1 MRAKFL
7 TFSFLIL
14 AVLFAGATAWAMP
27 AAADGA
33 KAGNLSFRLPAFTA
47 DGLPDI
53 DWGASLGLAKQA
65 SAESS
70 SSLFSRLSVR
80 LYGGFN
86 YLSARD
92 VNTGAEGY
100 FSLLRLYQAE
110 GATVTGGY
118 NPLHSGYDF
127 GGDLVFQITRN
138 IGVGVG
144 IGYLQSSRDS
154 AADLA
159 DIGGTITITES
170 AAIKAMPIRLGV
182 FLSLPVARRLSL
194 TADAGAVYYAGLK
207 FDSSNML
214 DFNDGT
220 TIDFTFHAERSNLS
234 DNLGFQGD
242 LGLEYRLSR
251 TLGFFVEAA
260 GRYAR
265 FKTFDQATETVTPS
279 DGTPTSINGKL
290 FIMDQTLTIG
300 HFQMFLVSPTP
311 PVPDLDVTFREPKID
326 LSGFSLQTGIR
337 IRF

>member
-1 MRAKFL
+1 MRVRFL

-14 AVLFAGATAWAMP
+14 AVLFAGAAAWAMP
-27 AAADGA
+27 AAADGE
-33 KAGNLSFRLPAFTA
+33 KDGKLSYRLPNFN
-47 DGLPDI
+47 GLPDI
-53 DWGASLGLAKQA
+53 EWGASLGLPKQA
-65 SAESS
+65 PAESS
-70 SSLFSRLSVR
+70 SSAFSRLSFR

-86 YLSARD
+86 YLSAKD

-100 FSLLRLYQAE
+100 FGLLRLYEAE

-127 GGDLVFQITRN
+127 GGDLVFQITSKF
-138 IGVGVG
+138 GVGVG
-144 IGYLQSSRDS
+144 IGYLRSSRNS
-154 AADLA
+154 LA
-159 DIGGTITITES
+159 ELTDIGGTVTLTES

-207 FDSSNML
+207 FDSSNRL
-214 DFNDGT
+214 DFNDGSWV
-220 TIDFTFHAERSNLS
+220 DFSFHGERSNLS

-242 LGLEYRLSR
+242 LGLEYKLSR

-279 DGTPTSINGKL
+279 DGTPTSLDGKL
-290 FIMDQTLTIG
+290 YIMDEMLMIG
-300 HFQMFLVSPTP
+300 HLLMFVVSPTP